1 MMIQKKIKKWYPTKE
16 RELEVKKQEENR
28 AMVQRMIRASEQMN
42 RLAQNSRY
50 GSANYVV
57 TSPEVAR
64 ALQNVQ
70 YGNMGD
76 LYNTVGYTTTELE
89 PKQESV
95 KPSTWQ
101 MFKEDFGEWKW
112 SNFWF
117 KLIIFGVLSL
127 VFSISHRLING
138 PLKLNDGN
146 FCPFYLEILFAQM
159 LHLGVAS
166 LFWVLEKLWYIK
178 AYITSFIKLGI
189 TFILVFPLALVLS
202 FLPMNYKETKSI
214 SEKITDFWGEKCF
227 TKKEG
232 EIIDKYIKEL

>member
-1 MMIQKKIKKWYPTKE
+1 MIQKKIKKWYPTKE
-16 RELEVKKQEENR
+16 RELEVKKQEESR
-28 AMVQRMIRASEQMN
+28 AMVQRIIRASEQMN

-64 ALQNVQ
+64 ALQNV
-70 YGNMGD
+70 
-76 LYNTVGYTTTELE
+76 YNTVGYTTTESE
-89 PKQESV
+89 PQQESV

-101 MFKEDFGEWKW
+101 TFKEDFGEWKW
-112 SNFWF
+112 SNFWS

-127 VFSISHRLING
+127 VFSVSHRLING
-138 PLKLNDGN
+138 PLKLNNGN

-166 LFWVLEKLWYIK
+166 LLWVLEKLWCVK
-178 AYITSFIKLGI
+178 AYITSFIKLVI
-189 TFILVFPLALVLS
+189 TLILIFPLALVLS
-202 FLPMNYKETKSI
+202 FLPMNYNETKSI
-214 SEKITDFWGEKCF
+214 SEKITDFWGKKCF

>member
-1 MMIQKKIKKWYPTKE
+1 MIQKKIKKWYPTKE
-16 RELEVKKQEENR
+16 REKEDKRLTRNRETMSRLSEAAEVMNR
-28 AMVQRMIRASEQMN
+28 ISRASN
-42 RLAQNSRY
+42 F
-50 GSANYVV
+50 GGV

-70 YGNMGD
+70 YGNMGVD
-76 LYNTVGYTTTELE
+76 YTTTESE
-89 PKQESV
+89 PQPQQESV

-101 MFKEDFGEWKW
+101 TFKEDFGEWKW
-112 SNFWF
+112 SNFWY

-127 VFSISHRLING
+127 VFSVSHRLING
-138 PLKLNDGN
+138 PIKLNNGN
-146 FCPFYLEILFAQM
+146 PCPFYLEVLCAQG
-159 LHLGVAS
+159 LYLGMVS
-166 LFWVLEKLWYIK
+166 LLWVLEKLWYIK

-189 TFILVFPLALVLS
+189 TLILIFPLALVLS

-214 SEKITDFWGEKCF
+214 SEKITDFWGDKCF